1 MFCIDLSVRH
11 LSGHRKDDPFT
22 LLVNSERFKYVLL
35 ILLLGTFIEG
45 FHFHFWCPI
54 ANFSWFERLTFSCDS
69 CFFVESWGLP
79 FTLAVALV
87 IFVLDVF
94 FLTGMGVLP
103 ILTVSIAL
111 MVEAP
116 VRSIFLHLLAEVHS
130 LAHVTVSV
138 VDADPG
144 SSWHGAFNA

>member
-1 MFCIDLSVRH
+1 
-11 LSGHRKDDPFT
+11 
-22 LLVNSERFKYVLL
+22 
-35 ILLLGTFIEG
+35 
-45 FHFHFWCPI
+45 
-54 ANFSWFERLTFSCDS
+54 
-69 CFFVESWGLP
+69 
-79 FTLAVALV
+79 
-87 IFVLDVF
+87 
-94 FLTGMGVLP
+94 MGVLP

-144 SSWHGAFNA
+144 SS